1 MKKLLGILVLDL
13 VSKIKLF
20 IFTILILIITI
31 EMLSFIAT
39 KFNLLMVNEEPV
51 YYYPSGNK
59 WRTETKPWGS
69 WHKPNFKD
77 QHRKTCFDVK
87 YESNNLG
94 SRDNEPYDENL
105 PKNSII
111 LIGDSFAEGI
121 GVNLENT
128 FAEVLEKEIGRKV
141 LNFASAAFFGPVQ
154 EEILYRTLASEL
166 PHNEMIY
173 FFLPANDFTE
183 NDRRWWTSRLN
194 KFRHRPYFR
203 KIKNNEYEVFY
214 PNEKIKNKFLISLK
228 SFIFHRI
235 QMLAIQYTYTANT
248 LKTINRIYAKFTKK
262 KDVVNIGIS
271 SGYGYFFDD
280 HEAIDG
286 SLYFSKKLLSKASNL
301 KRRLIVIIPTQ
312 TDLDKMYNGKD
323 YKNLKWYLDL
333 KRISSQTN
341 SILFDLAD
349 HLKNEDWK
357 KMVLPCDG
365 HWSVYG
371 NSIIAKLIKKK
382 IFNKILN

>member
-1 MKKLLGILVLDL
+1 MIKRLG
-13 VSKIKLF
+13 SKIKLF
-20 IFTILILIITI
+20 VFTILILIITI

-39 KFNLLMVNEEPV
+39 KLNLLMVNEEPS
-51 YYYPSGNK
+51 YLYPSGDK
-59 WRTETKPWGS
+59 WRTETMPWGS
-69 WHKPNFKD
+69 WHKPNFRD
-77 QHRKTCFDVK
+77 RHRKTCFDVE

-94 SRDNEPYDENL
+94 ARDNEPYDENL

-111 LIGDSFAEGI
+111 LIGDSMAEGI

-141 LNFASAAFFGPVQ
+141 LNFGSAAFFGPVQ

-248 LKTINRIYAKFTKK
+248 LKTINRLYAKFTKK
-262 KDVVNIGIS
+262 KDVVNTGIS

-286 SLYFSKKLLSKASNL
+286 SLYFSKKLLLEASNL
-301 KRRLIVIIPTQ
+301 ERRLIVIIPSQ
-312 TDLDKMYNGKD
+312 IDFDNMYNGKN
-323 YKNLKWYLDL
+323 YKNLKWYLDI

-349 HLKNEDWK
+349 HFEKEDWE
-357 KMVLPCDG
+357 KMVHTCDG
-365 HWSVYG
+365 HWDIYG
-371 NSIIAKLIKKK
+371 NSIVAELIKKN
-382 IFNKILN
+382 FFE

>member
-1 MKKLLGILVLDL
+1 MVKRLG
-13 VSKIKLF
+13 SKVMLF
-20 IFTILILIITI
+20 VFTILILIITI

-39 KFNLLMVNEEPV
+39 KLNLLMVNEEPG
-51 YYYPSGNK
+51 YFYPSGDK
-59 WRTETKPWGS
+59 WRTETMPWGS
-69 WHKPNFKD
+69 WHKPNFSD
-77 QHRKTCFDVK
+77 RHRKTCFDVK

-94 SRDNEPYDENL
+94 ARDNEPYDENL

-111 LIGDSFAEGI
+111 LIGDSVVEGM
-121 GVNLENT
+121 GVQLEDT

-141 LNFASAAFFGPVQ
+141 LNFGSAAHFGPVQ

-183 NDRRWWTSRLN
+183 NDRRWWNSRFN

-214 PNEKIKNKFLISLK
+214 PEKITNKFLISLK
-228 SFIFHRI
+228 SFIFHRV
-235 QMLAIQYTYTANT
+235 QMLSIQYTYTANT
-248 LKTINRIYAKFTKK
+248 LKTINRLYAKFTKK
-262 KDVVNIGIS
+262 KDVVNTGIS

-286 SLYFSKKLLSKASNL
+286 SLYFSKKLLSGASNL
-301 KRRLIVIIPTQ
+301 ERRLIVIIPTQ
-312 TDLDKMYNGKD
+312 ESLDNIYDGKD

-333 KRISSQTN
+333 KRIASETN
-341 SILFDLAD
+341 SILFDLAEYI
-349 HLKNEDWK
+349 KKEDYNR
-357 KMVLPCDG
+357 MVLECDG
-365 HWSVYG
+365 HWNAYG
-371 NSIIAKLIKKK
+371 HRIVAELVRENFFK
-382 IFNKILN
+382 

>member
-1 MKKLLGILVLDL
+1 MIKRLG
-13 VSKIKLF
+13 SKIKLF
-20 IFTILILIITI
+20 VFTILILIITI
-31 EMLSFIAT
+31 EIISLIAT
-39 KFNLLMVNEEPV
+39 KLNLLMYNEEPG
-51 YYYPSGNK
+51 YLYPSGDK
-59 WRTETKPWGS
+59 WRTETMPWGS
-69 WHKPNFKD
+69 WHKPNFRD
-77 QHRKTCFDVK
+77 RHRKTCFDVE

-94 SRDNEPYDENL
+94 ARDNEPYDENL

-111 LIGDSFAEGI
+111 LIGDSMAEGI

-141 LNFASAAFFGPVQ
+141 LNFGSAAFFGPVQ
-154 EEILYRTLASEL
+154 QEILYRTLASEL

-173 FFLPANDFTE
+173 FFLPVNDFTE

-203 KIKNNEYEVFY
+203 KTNNNEYEVFY

-228 SFIFHRI
+228 TFIFYRL
-235 QMLAIQYTYTANT
+235 QMLSIQYTYTSNT
-248 LKTINRIYAKFTKK
+248 LKTINRLYAKFTKK
-262 KDVVNIGIS
+262 KDVVNPGLA

-286 SLYFSKKLLSKASNL
+286 SLYFSKKLLSEASNL
-301 KRRLIVIIPTQ
+301 ERRLIVIIPILI
-312 TDLDKMYNGKD
+312 DLDNMSNGKD

-349 HLKNEDWK
+349 HLEKEDWE
-357 KMVLPCDG
+357 KMVHTCDG
-365 HWSVYG
+365 HWNIYG
-371 NSIIAKLIKKK
+371 NSIIAKLIKKN
-382 IFNKILN
+382 FFE

>member
-1 MKKLLGILVLDL
+1 MIKHLG
-13 VSKIKLF
+13 SKIKLLV
-20 IFTILILIITI
+20 FTIIILIITV

-39 KFNLLMVNEEPV
+39 KLNLLMVNAELG
-51 YYYPSGNK
+51 YLYPSGDK
-59 WRTETKPWGS
+59 WRTEIKPWGS
-69 WHKPNFKD
+69 WHKPNFID
-77 QHRKTCFDVK
+77 RHRKKCFDVK

-94 SRDNEPYDENL
+94 ARDNEPYDENL

-111 LIGDSFAEGI
+111 LIGDSMAEGM

-141 LNFASAAFFGPVQ
+141 LNFGSAAFFGPVQ
-154 EEILYRTLASEL
+154 EEILYRTLASKL

-173 FFLPANDFTE
+173 FFVPVNDFTE
-183 NDRRWWTSRLN
+183 NDRRWWNSKFN

-228 SFIFHRI
+228 SFIFIRI
-235 QMLAIQYTYTANT
+235 QMFSIQYTYTANT
-248 LKTINRIYAKFTKK
+248 LKTINRLYAKFTKK
-262 KDVVNIGIS
+262 KDIVNPS
-271 SGYGYFFDD
+271 LTSGYGYFFDD

-286 SLYFSKKLLSKASNL
+286 SLYFSKKLLSRASNL
-301 KRRLIVIIPTQ
+301 ERRLIVIIPTQ
-312 TDLDKMYNGKD
+312 ESLDNIYGGKD

-349 HLKNEDWK
+349 HFTAEDYK
-357 KMVLPCDG
+357 KMVHTCDN

-371 NSIIAKLIKKK
+371 NSAIAKLIEKN
-382 IFNKILN
+382 FF

>member
-1 MKKLLGILVLDL
+1 MIKRLG
-13 VSKIKLF
+13 SKIKLF
-20 IFTILILIITI
+20 VFTILILIITI

-39 KFNLLMVNEEPV
+39 KLNLLMVNEEPG
-51 YYYPSGNK
+51 YFYPSGNK
-59 WRTETKPWGS
+59 WRTETMPWGS
-69 WHKPNFKD
+69 WHKLNFND
-77 QHRKTCFDVK
+77 RHRKRCFDVK

-94 SRDNEPYDENL
+94 ARDNEPYDENL

-121 GVNLENT
+121 GVKLENT
-128 FAEVLEKEIGRKV
+128 FAEVLEKRIGRKV
-141 LNFASAAFFGPVQ
+141 LNFGSAAFFGPVQ
-154 EEILYRTLASEL
+154 EEILYRTLASKL

-173 FFLPANDFTE
+173 FFLPVNDFTE
-183 NDRRWWTSRLN
+183 NDRRWWNSKFN

-203 KIKNNEYEVFY
+203 KIKNNEYEIFY
-214 PNEKIKNKFLISLK
+214 PNEKVKSELLISLK
-228 SFIFHRI
+228 SFIFYRL
-235 QMLAIQYTYTANT
+235 QMLLTQYTYTANT

-349 HLKNEDWK
+349 HLKKEDWE
-357 KMVLPCDG
+357 KMVHTCDG
-365 HWSVYG
+365 HWDIYG
-371 NSIIAKLIKKK
+371 NSIVAELIKKN
-382 IFNKILN
+382 FFE

>member
-1 MKKLLGILVLDL
+1 MIKRLG
-13 VSKIKLF
+13 SKIKLF
-20 IFTILILIITI
+20 VFTILILIITI

-39 KFNLLMVNEEPV
+39 KLNLLMVNEEPG
-51 YYYPSGNK
+51 YFYPSGNK
-59 WRTETKPWGS
+59 WRTETMPWGS
-69 WHKPNFKD
+69 WHKLNFND
-77 QHRKTCFDVK
+77 RHRKRCFDVK

-94 SRDNEPYDENL
+94 ARDNEPYDENL

-121 GVNLENT
+121 GVKLENT
-128 FAEVLEKEIGRKV
+128 FAEVLEKRIGRKV
-141 LNFASAAFFGPVQ
+141 LNFGSAAFFGPVQ

-173 FFLPANDFTE
+173 FFLPINDFTE
-183 NDRRWWTSRLN
+183 NDRRWWNSKFN

-203 KIKNNEYEVFY
+203 KIKNNKYEIFY
-214 PNEKIKNKFLISLK
+214 PNEKINNKFLIALK

-235 QMLAIQYTYTANT
+235 QVLLIQYTYTANT
-248 LKTINRIYAKFTKK
+248 LKTINRLYAKFTKK
-262 KDVVNIGIS
+262 KDMVNS
-271 SGYGYFFDD
+271 NLASGYGYFFDD

-286 SLYFSKKLLSKASNL
+286 SLYFSKKLLSEAFNL
-301 KRRLIVIIPTQ
+301 ERRLIVIIPTPI
-312 TDLDKMYNGKD
+312 DLDNIYSGKD

-349 HLKNEDWK
+349 HLKKEDRRG
-357 KMVLPCDG
+357 KMVHTCDG
-365 HWSVYG
+365 HWSIYG
-371 NSIIAKLIKKK
+371 NSIIAKLIEKN
-382 IFNKILN
+382 FF

>member
-1 MKKLLGILVLDL
+1 MVKRLGY
-13 VSKIKLF
+13 KIKLF
-20 IFTILILIITI
+20 VFTILILIITI

-39 KFNLLMVNEEPV
+39 KLNLLMANEEPG
-51 YYYPSGNK
+51 YLYPSGDK
-59 WRTETKPWGS
+59 WRTETMPWGS
-69 WHKPNFKD
+69 WHKPNFRD
-77 QHRKTCFDVK
+77 RHRKTCFDVE

-94 SRDNEPYDENL
+94 ARDNEPYDENL

-111 LIGDSFAEGI
+111 LIGDSMAEGM
-121 GVNLENT
+121 GEELEDT

-141 LNFASAAFFGPVQ
+141 LNFGSAAFFGPVQ
-154 EEILYRTLASEL
+154 QEILYRTLASEL

-183 NDRRWWTSRLN
+183 NDRRWWNSRFN

-214 PNEKIKNKFLISLK
+214 PSEKINNKFLINLK
-228 SFIFHRI
+228 SFIFFRL

-248 LKTINRIYAKFTKK
+248 LKTINRLYAKFTKK
-262 KDVVNIGIS
+262 KNITNPGLA

-286 SLYFSKKLLSKASNL
+286 SLYFSKKLLSEASNL
-301 KRRLIVIIPTQ
+301 ERRLIVIIPILI
-312 TDLDKMYNGKD
+312 DLDNMSNGKD

-349 HLKNEDWK
+349 HLKKEDRG
-357 KMVLPCDG
+357 KMVHTCDG
-365 HWSVYG
+365 HWSIYG
-371 NSIIAKLIKKK
+371 NSIVAKLIKKK
-382 IFNKILN
+382 FFK